1 LTWIDAVAAI
11 DATLDCPAVTPTPLE
26 RAPASLA
33 GGRDLWLK
41 REDQHELGAFKW
53 RGALPAMRAF
63 RDAGAT
69 AVVTASTGNHGAAA
83 AWAAERLGMHAI
95 VYAPEGS
102 TQAKLDLIERHG
114 GEIRIFGTDFD
125 VAKEEAER
133 VAREEGVPFF
143 ADGAEPPQ
151 YDGYATIADE
161 VLDQLGRAPAA
172 IVVPVGN
179 GALLGGIGVRL
190 AERAPETLRVGV
202 VASAAPVMAESW
214 EAGRLVECDAL
225 PTIADGLAVRVAVPY
240 AVDVLA
246 RAAQRMLRVG
256 EDEMQASIGEFA
268 AAGIRVEA
276 SGAASLAAFA
286 YLEPLDGPVVL
297 IVTGRNIDE
306 ALYRRAVM
314 SRRERAGLPAWAT
327 SRRDSSSRDRPSP

>member
-1 LTWIDAVAAI
+1 
-11 DATLDCPAVTPTPLE
+11 VTPTPLE
-26 RAPASLA
+26 PAPASLA
-33 GGRDLWLK
+33 HGRDVWLK

-63 RDAGAT
+63 RQAGAA
-69 AVVTASTGNHGAAA
+69 AVVTASTGNHGAAS
-83 AWAAERLGMHAI
+83 AWAAAKLGMRAI

-114 GEIRIFGTDFD
+114 GEIRVFGADLD
-125 VAKEEAER
+125 LAKDEAER
-133 VAREEGVPFF
+133 VATADGMPFF

-151 YDGYATIADE
+151 YGGYAEIADE
-161 VLDQLGRAPAA
+161 VLHQLGRAPGA

-179 GALLGGIGVRL
+179 GALLGGIGLRL

-214 EAGRLVECDAL
+214 EAGRLVEGDAL
-225 PTIADGLAVRVAVPY
+225 PTIADGLAVRVAIPY
-240 AVDVLA
+240 AVEVLA
-246 RAAQRMLRVG
+246 RAAQRMLRV
-256 EDEMQASIGEFA
+256 DERELALAIGALA

-276 SGAASLAAFA
+276 SGAAALAALPYVEA
-286 YLEPLDGPVVL
+286 VDGPVVL

-306 ALYRRAVM
+306 ALYRRAIDDPG
-314 SRRERAGLPAWAT
+314 SFAT
-327 SRRDSSSRDRPSP
+327 RKAMT